1 MTRRR
6 AVFHITRDGVLFA
19 VGIMGIVWETVH
31 QQAERPF
38 LLATFAAMTGLPV
51 FLRTDEKK
59 SATTDDE
66 GPALPVV
73 PDLPELGDEES

>member
-1 MTRRR
+1 
-6 AVFHITRDGVLFA
+6 VLHITRDGVLFA
-19 VGIMGIVWETVH
+19 VGIMGIIYETVR

-59 SATTDDE
+59 AQPERANPYMKPRDA
-66 GPALPVV
+66 PL
-73 PDLPELGDEES
+73 ELGDEES